1 MILDN
6 KKSVFNTQSQEE
18 EKKEMFEQIDPEDVA
33 YAKTIINLKR
43 TEKRLYET
51 EIAGEK
57 IIWRPIKRSEYKAA
71 FSLQFPEDYDE
82 YDRLYDRETYI
93 AKCIVLYPENAVDD
107 LAGVAEIIT
116 DLCLEKS
123 GFTSKNA
130 GVKEL

>member
-1 MILDN
+1 M
-6 KKSVFNTQSQEE
+6 V
-18 EKKEMFEQIDPEDVA
+18 FEQVDPEDVA
-33 YAKTIINLKR
+33 YAKMIIALKR

-57 IIWRPIKRSEYKAA
+57 IIWRPLKRSEYKSA

-82 YDRLYDRETYI
+82 YDRLYDRETFI
-93 AKCIVLYPENAVDD
+93 AKCVVLYPENAVED

-123 GFTSKNA
+123 GFESKNA